1 MINQKD
7 KSFGYLALIHE
18 TLEKIESEQYDNI
31 CKAAELMANA
41 IKDDKLINIYGG
53 GGHTTLPV
61 GEIFFRAGGFCN
73 INPIMETG
81 LSVFNQ
87 ALKYLELE
95 RCENYGRAIIK
106 YYDLQRDDVLI
117 IVHNIGI
124 NPATIDAALE
134 ARENGVKIIA
144 ISSIQWQ
151 EGIPLDS
158 SIRHSSK
165 KNLFDLADVCI
176 DDYNPV
182 GDTVVTVPGCDIPIA
197 PISNIA
203 DFYILHR
210 LEIETVRLC
219 VEAGIEPPLWR
230 SANVPG
236 GDEFNAKNIEKYRPR
251 VKML

>member
-1 MINQKD
+1 MPAIR
-7 KSFGYLALIHE
+7 E
-18 TLEKIESEQYDNI
+18 TLEKVESEQYGNI
-31 CKAAELMANA
+31 CRAAQLMANA
-41 IKDDKLINIYGG
+41 IKEDKLISIYGG

-61 GEIFFRAGGFCN
+61 GEIFFRAGGLCN

-95 RCENYGRAIIK
+95 RCENYGRAIVK
-106 YYDLQRDDVLI
+106 YYGLQKDDVLI

-124 NPATIDAALE
+124 NAATIDAALE
-134 ARENGVKIIA
+134 AQETGAKIIA
-144 ISSIQWQ
+144 VSSRQWQ

-158 SIRHSSK
+158 PIRHSSK
-165 KNLFDLADVCI
+165 KNLFDFAEVCI

-182 GDTVVTVPGCDIPIA
+182 GDAVVTVPGCDTPIA
-197 PISNIA
+197 PISNIT

-219 VEAGIEPPLWR
+219 VEAGVEAPLWK

-236 GDEFNAKNIEKYRPR
+236 GDEFNSKNIAKYRSR